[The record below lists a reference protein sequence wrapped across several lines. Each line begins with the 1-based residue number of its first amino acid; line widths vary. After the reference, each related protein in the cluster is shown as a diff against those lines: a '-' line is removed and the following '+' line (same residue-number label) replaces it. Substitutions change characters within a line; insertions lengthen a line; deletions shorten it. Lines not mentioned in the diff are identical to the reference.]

1 MPNIYMNEEGEQV
14 AQSPLGHALIEPP
27 QDHTIEYE
35 WTQSV
40 VQGSRKPII
49 KTVRHRF
56 VFSQALQ
63 DDRIVNER
71 RHMLGIARIHL
82 AQGVMNVITDNA
94 ILYEQKKADKVEEL
108 CKQLKKDELIYM
120 ATTYHYD
127 VDGQLITTAKLKK
140 MTKAQIASIIADC
153 FFKREAEKAA
163 VNQCEL
169 WDKINSV
176 SEKIAFVYGKTGDS
190 MRYYDDLTDREKEVI
205 MSYLI
210 KEGEEE

>member
-1 MPNIYMNEEGEQV
+1 
-14 AQSPLGHALIEPP
+14 
-27 QDHTIEYE
+27 
-35 WTQSV
+35 
-40 VQGSRKPII
+40 
-49 KTVRHRF
+49 
-56 VFSQALQ
+56 
-63 DDRIVNER
+63 
-71 RHMLGIARIHL
+71 
-82 AQGVMNVITDNA
+82 
-94 ILYEQKKADKVEEL
+94 
-108 CKQLKKDELIYM
+108 M